1 MKMEVTTARADHS
14 MRQITNTSALF
25 LHADMDAPVNAYLLR
40 PDLAVCFWECTT
52 NTPKQYTITFD
63 IPVLRFS
70 FILEGESISSADEQK
85 DFARHKELIEM
96 RFFHANSGQ
105 VRLAAHQSHKWLD
118 IVLAPSFLD
127 LALSEES
134 AHLPEGIRKVVSAET
149 AHLPCDSRRMT
160 PDQFVAATQL
170 AHCPYTH
177 AARTLFLKSKT
188 LELLAHAL
196 AMHSPT
202 PCRTRLSTYETECL
216 RNAKEILIADVERP
230 PTLKELATMVGLNE
244 TKLKSGFK
252 ALFGQ
257 TVYGYFKTYR
267 IELARHRLLDET
279 CSISQVA
286 SSVGY
291 TNISHF
297 SAAFKERHGVT
308 PSRYRK
314 DNVLVTHF
322 PQR

>member
-1 MKMEVTTARADHS
+1 MQMKVTTAHADPC
-14 MRQITNTSALF
+14 MRQIANTNSPF
-25 LHADMDAPVNAYLLR
+25 LNANMDAPVNAYLLR
-40 PDLAVCFWECTT
+40 PDMAVCFWECTT
-52 NTPKQYTITFD
+52 NTPKEYTITFD
-63 IPVLRFS
+63 TPVLQFS

-105 VRLAAHQSHKWLD
+105 IRLAAHQSHKWLD
-118 IVLAPSFLD
+118 IVLSPSFLD
-127 LALSEES
+127 LALPEES
-134 AHLPEGIRKVVSAET
+134 AHLPESIRKVVLEEV
-149 AHLPCDSRRMT
+149 AHIPCDSRRMT

-188 LELLAHAL
+188 LELLSHVL
-196 AMHSPT
+196 AVHSPT
-202 PCRTRLSTYETECL
+202 PCQTHLSSYEMECL
-216 RNAKEILIADVERP
+216 KTAKDILIADVENP
-230 PTLKELATMVGLNE
+230 PTLKELSIMVGLNE
-244 TKLKSGFK
+244 TKLKTGFK

-267 IELARHRLLDET
+267 IELARQRLLDET

-314 DNVLVTHF
+314 DNFFVANF
-322 PQR
+322 SQK